1 MLWIEKYR
9 PQALGEVVGQEQVVR
24 HLLRFA
30 AERSV
35 PHLLITGPHGTGK
48 STAIECLAKAL
59 YGEGWPG
66 NTTVLDATFLF
77 LQGKGSLA
85 ADERFAHLYRK
96 DESLSVNL
104 KRILRWYASMR
115 PLEAEFKLLVLEGA
129 HSLPREIQQA
139 LRRTLERYSA
149 TCRFILCTTNQS
161 AIIPAIASRCLP
173 LAFSPVAP
181 PVILGALERI
191 LDREAPGKRRDLQEE
206 VEMIVHAAGG
216 DLRKATTLL
225 QILVESG
232 KGAGTAEIATS
243 ETAHIALQ
251 ALRAMRAGDVAIAQ
265 RTCESLLID
274 YGLSGRETLREIHR
288 AVKQEYNDPRIVQIL
303 GEADHSMELAG
314 NEFVQVNAMIARVIQ
329 EVFS

>member
-9 PQALGEVVGQEQVVR
+9 PQVLGEVVGEEQVVR

-30 AERSV
+30 AGRSV
-35 PHLLITGPHGTGK
+35 PHLLVTGPHGTGK
-48 STAIECLAKAL
+48 SAAIECLAKAL
-59 YGEGWPG
+59 YGEGWAG
-66 NTTVLDATFLF
+66 NTTVLEATSLF
-77 LQGKGSLA
+77 LSGKGSLA
-85 ADERFAHLYRK
+85 ADERFAHLYRR

-115 PLEAEFKLLVLEGA
+115 PLEAEFKLLVIEGA
-129 HSLPREIQQA
+129 HALPREIQQA

-181 PVILGALERI
+181 EVVLGTLERI
-191 LDREAPGKRRDLQEE
+191 LDREAPGKRGDLREE
-206 VEMIVHAAGG
+206 VELIVHAAAG
-216 DLRKATTLL
+216 DLRKATMLL
-225 QILVESG
+225 QLLAESG
-232 KGAGTAEIATS
+232 KRAGTAEIATS
-243 ETAHIALQ
+243 ETAHVALQ
-251 ALRAMRAGDVAIAQ
+251 ALKAMRAGEVAVAQ

-274 YGLSGRETLREIHR
+274 YGLSGRETLREIRR

-314 NEFVQVNAMIARVIQ
+314 NEFVQVNAVIARVVQ
-329 EVFS
+329 EVFT